1 LLQAGFRPAGGN
13 EKVTFFADSGEVRPP
28 LVPEPSSKRPVLCQ
42 GWREQTMVEAQA
54 PFWINGGGTLELHVA
69 APGRVRARVWI
80 DGREVDPVDVARTRT
95 LLLRLGAPRWHS
107 VTLEVARL
115 FPTKPPSGL
124 RIVRLLLRPER
135 S

>member
-1 LLQAGFRPAGGN
+1 
-13 EKVTFFADSGEVRPP
+13 
-28 LVPEPSSKRPVLCQ
+28 
-42 GWREQTMVEAQA
+42 MVEAQA
-54 PFWINGGGTLELHVA
+54 PFWIHGTGTLELHVA
-69 APGRVRARVWI
+69 APGRVNARMWV
-80 DGREVDPVDVARTRT
+80 DGRELEPVDVSRTAT
-95 LLLRLGAPRWHS
+95 LLLPLGVSGWHS